1 MQHNT
6 KITFFLY
13 YVSYY
18 SCATQNLYYSS
29 ATKFESWNSQF
40 TIGALVLY
48 ESCNLLYPNSSL
60 SWTVNEY
67 YIFEKYTLW
76 STSRCVTGCVQ
87 PAATPQRRGK
97 KLSGL
102 ERFPVNRCSS
112 VIWQYFHEIWKMQKS
127 VKMWCLRIELCEMF
141 LDFFDV
147 FRNFSEK
154 VGFSFVNLIWLHE
167 GMDVAW

>member
-1 MQHNT
+1 MLLRLPIIEVQHNT
-6 KITFFLY
+6 KFTFFLY
-13 YVSYY
+13 FDSY
-18 SCATQNLYYSS
+18 SCATQFYYTS
-29 ATKFESWNSQF
+29 ATQFESWNFRF
-40 TIGALVLY
+40 TICDLVLY

-60 SWTVNEY
+60 LWTVNEY

-112 VIWQYFHEIWKMQKS
+112 VIWQYFHEILKMQKS

-141 LDFFDV
+141 FRFFGCFSQF
-147 FRNFSEK
+147 FRKS
-154 VGFSFVNLIWLHE
+154 
-167 GMDVAW
+167 GM